1 LTTLLSPLYYVA
13 TIATLLAGVLLL
25 TLFAL
30 YIKPNWTSV
39 FFLVSGIV
47 QIFWILP
54 LTKRWEYWWYYAAI
68 IVTLMWIAVY
78 VEYPIFV
85 LGIGSEILQAIFI
98 VFCGLIIW
106 RRMRLSIRK

>member
-1 LTTLLSPLYYVA
+1 
-13 TIATLLAGVLLL
+13 L

-30 YIKPNWTSV
+30 YIRPNWTSV
-39 FFLVSGIV
+39 FFLVSGLV

-54 LTKRWEYWWYYAAI
+54 LSKRWEYWWYYAAL
-68 IVTLMWIAVY
+68 IVTLLSIAVY

-85 LGIGSEILQAIFI
+85 LGIGSEILQAIFM

-106 RRMRLSIRK
+106 KKMSLSYRKNKSAD